1 VVAGL
6 ATVVLGVLL
15 AVSLVWQ
22 RQTGSRQSSAISTSR
37 IVLQP
42 LLETARD
49 QSAVAEPLAKSVNPA
64 LPSPP
69 PSDMVQSPAAPV
81 LKLGNLQVEQ
91 ARQH

>member
-1 VVAGL
+1 
-6 ATVVLGVLL
+6 
-15 AVSLVWQ
+15 
-22 RQTGSRQSSAISTSR
+22 
-37 IVLQP
+37 
-42 LLETARD
+42 
-49 QSAVAEPLAKSVNPA
+49 LAKSVNPA